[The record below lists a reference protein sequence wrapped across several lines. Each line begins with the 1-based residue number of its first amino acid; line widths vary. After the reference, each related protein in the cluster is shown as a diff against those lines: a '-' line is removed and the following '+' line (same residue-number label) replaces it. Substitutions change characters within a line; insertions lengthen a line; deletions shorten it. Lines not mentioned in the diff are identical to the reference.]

1 MSDDSLILAKIREQN
16 RLRQQKHYLA
26 HKEDVNEKR
35 RKVYQLGAEAIKPKP
50 IEQPVE
56 IPVITEHIAEAIA
69 DDKKIMDL
77 SKSKT
82 LTYNET
88 NTYLKELNL
97 NANTLTKYLSDFK
110 RLTEITKC
118 ANILGR
124 LKNPKKMISDIK
136 KGKKKDGESYA
147 INTQKRIR
155 SDQSTS
161 ISRFK

>member
-56 IPVITEHIAEAIA
+56 IPVITEHIAEAI
-69 DDKKIMDL
+69 
-77 SKSKT
+77 
-82 LTYNET
+82 TYNET